1 MPANNKTIH
10 PNQFILIILAQAV
23 LYSALWLWNEF
34 VASYVTLV
42 FPAMIA
48 VILLIS
54 AIADW
59 IEPSRISKWY
69 YVIMIVSILIPI
81 VIAGIFYTIYDGRIN
96 WLQE

>member
-1 MPANNKTIH
+1 MPANNTM
-10 PNQFILIILAQAV
+10 NTSQLILISLLQAI
-23 LYSALWLWNEF
+23 LYSSIWLWNEF

-48 VILLIS
+48 VILFLS

-69 YVIMIVSILIPI
+69 YVIMIVSIFIPI
-81 VIAGIFYTIYDGRIN
+81 LIGVTFYFI
-96 WLQE
+96 